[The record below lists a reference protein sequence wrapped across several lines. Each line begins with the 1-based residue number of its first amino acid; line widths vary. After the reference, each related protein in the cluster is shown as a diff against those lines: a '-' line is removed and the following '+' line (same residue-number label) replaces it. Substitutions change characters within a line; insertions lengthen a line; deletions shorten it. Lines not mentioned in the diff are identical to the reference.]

1 MTISRAQMRRQLYM
15 GGGIASLEPRQ
26 QYGLG
31 SIVKSVKKAVSG
43 IGDAV
48 GDIVSSDAG
57 KLALLAAGGYY
68 LGGGTFGGF
77 AKPFSQTA
85 LGQTAFGQAVATP
98 FQYAG
103 TKIGGVFSKVPSS
116 VLGMEQVIPGASV
129 PGMSFGTKAALG
141 IGGASLL
148 GGIFGSRQEALDLYE
163 SDRSE
168 FNARVQQYVKNL
180 NPSKRKKVLEQ
191 IQTDISKLGDV
202 SQAEEL
208 FRRNVAAEGGRVGL
222 ANGGLNTFGLY
233 QNYLNEL
240 QDAQQQS
247 ISSPL
252 YNPTVSYQ
260 TDDSEDVSG
269 INNTTPGISAREAV
283 SNIASNV
290 RSGNFSLGNA
300 VKGYAVAGPL
310 GFLGGGFMSNR
321 GNTFGVDSMAG
332 MVSGPTFGVDDVNEA
347 SVGADA
353 SAGGAAGAAAAS
365 AAGANDSGDTG
376 GSFAEGGI
384 PSIPTG
390 ELRENAQ
397 GIQELDYRQDGG
409 FVPVGI
415 KEKADD
421 VPAMLSR
428 NEFVMTA
435 DAVRGMGNG
444 SIENG
449 AQKMYSLMKSLE
461 SRIA

>member
-31 SIVKSVKKAVSG
+31 SIVKSVTRAVKKVAKSP
-43 IGDAV
+43 IG
-48 GDIVSSDAG
+48 
-57 KLALLAAGGYY
+57 
-68 LGGGTFGGF
+68 
-77 AKPFSQTA
+77 
-85 LGQTAFGQAVATP
+85 
-98 FQYAG
+98 
-103 TKIGGVFSKVPSS
+103 
-116 VLGMEQVIPGASV
+116 
-129 PGMSFGTKAALG
+129 KAALLYTGAAGLGALGAGTGFAGFTKALMSPSLVAKNLAMSGKGFLTGISGGAIQVPGAAVASNAPGAFKLGSLLSGKTGIAAG

-168 FNARVQQYVKNL
+168 FNARVQQYIKNL
-180 NPSKRKKVLEQ
+180 NPSKQKEVLEQ

-208 FRRNVAAEGGRVGL
+208 FRRNVAAEGGIMDIPMGEPRM
-222 ANGGLNTFGLY
+222 N
-233 QNYLNEL
+233 
-240 QDAQQQS
+240 QQ
-247 ISSPL
+247 
-252 YNPTVSYQ
+252 
-260 TDDSEDVSG
+260 G
-269 INNTTPGISAREAV
+269 
-283 SNIASNV
+283 
-290 RSGNFSLGNA
+290 
-300 VKGYAVAGPL
+300 VK
-310 GFLGGGFMSNR
+310 
-321 GNTFGVDSMAG
+321 
-332 MVSGPTFGVDDVNEA
+332 
-347 SVGADA
+347 
-353 SAGGAAGAAAAS
+353 
-365 AAGANDSGDTG
+365 
-376 GSFAEGGI
+376 
-384 PSIPTG
+384 
-390 ELRENAQ
+390 
-397 GIQELDYRQDGG
+397 ELDYRQDGG

-461 SRIA
+461 NRIA

>member
-31 SIVKSVKKAVSG
+31 SIVKSVSKAVKG
-43 IGDAV
+43 VTKGVKNI
-48 GDIVSSDAG
+48 ISSDVG

-85 LGQTAFGQAVATP
+85 LGKTAFGQAVATP

-103 TKIGGVFSKVPSS
+103 TKIGGMFSKVPSS
-116 VLGMEQVIPGASV
+116 VLGMEQVIPGASI

-168 FNARVQQYVKNL
+168 FNAKVQQYVKNL
-180 NPSKRKKVLEQ
+180 NPSKQKEVLEQ

-208 FRRNVAAEGGRVGL
+208 FRRNVAAEGGIMNIPMGEPR
-222 ANGGLNTFGLY
+222 LN
-233 QNYLNEL
+233 
-240 QDAQQQS
+240 QQ
-247 ISSPL
+247 
-252 YNPTVSYQ
+252 
-260 TDDSEDVSG
+260 G
-269 INNTTPGISAREAV
+269 
-283 SNIASNV
+283 
-290 RSGNFSLGNA
+290 
-300 VKGYAVAGPL
+300 VK
-310 GFLGGGFMSNR
+310 
-321 GNTFGVDSMAG
+321 
-332 MVSGPTFGVDDVNEA
+332 
-347 SVGADA
+347 
-353 SAGGAAGAAAAS
+353 
-365 AAGANDSGDTG
+365 
-376 GSFAEGGI
+376 
-384 PSIPTG
+384 
-390 ELRENAQ
+390 
-397 GIQELDYRQDGG
+397 ELDYRQEGG
-409 FVPVGI
+409 FVPIGI

-421 VPAMLSR
+421 VPAMLSK

-435 DAVRGMGNG
+435 DAVRGAGNG
-444 SIENG
+444 DVEKG
-449 AQKMYSLMKSLE
+449 AQIMYDNMKRLE